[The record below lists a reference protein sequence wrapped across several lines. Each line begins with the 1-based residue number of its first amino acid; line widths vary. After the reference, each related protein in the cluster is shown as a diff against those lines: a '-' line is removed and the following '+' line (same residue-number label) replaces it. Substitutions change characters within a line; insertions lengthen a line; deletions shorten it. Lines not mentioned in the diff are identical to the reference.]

1 MPKISVTIP
10 HQLEKATV
18 IEKVQPA
25 MEKTAS
31 DFQGQD
37 LVIDW
42 QEDKADFQFK
52 SLGFSIKGTVVVDDS
67 QVTVDLELPFAAIM
81 YKEKAKKGITK
92 NVTAAL
98 AG

>member
-10 HQLEKATV
+10 HQFDRATV

-25 MEKTAS
+25 MEKTAN

-37 LVIDW
+37 PVIDW
-42 QEDKADFQFK
+42 QEDKANFHFK
-52 SLGFSIKGTVVVDDS
+52 SLGFSIKGAVVVDDAE
-67 QVTVDLELPFAAIM
+67 VTVDLELPFAAMM

-98 AG
+98 GG